1 MGKKISAKLVGRDLV
16 GRKIS
21 GKLVGKELVGKMRNR
36 KLVGKV
42 LAISEKISGGVLNL
56 P

>member
-42 LAISEKISGGVLNL
+42 FKITKKISGEGLNL